1 MKQSDLKEYIK
12 EEIISVLSE
21 DTKEDIEDTKEL
33 TAATKELADAKKDLV
48 NEYENIGLADIE
60 EMGYEAGENLF
71 SQIRDKFQNTPDFKA
86 YFEGIKQGFLDNLG
100 SYDLNEDIDD
110 DAEAD
115 KAASKGAKKEPL
127 GKLAKKLAETEK
139 EMKSIL
145 VKFKKAEGDE
155 KEKHLKRLKELTKI
169 KKELEKSL

>member
-21 DTKEDIEDTKEL
+21 TATDDDIENQKELNKELEKTKEL
-33 TAATKELADAKKDLV
+33 V
-48 NEYENIGLADIE
+48 SEYENIGLADIE

-86 YFEGIKQGFLDNLG
+86 YFGGLKQGFLDNLG
-100 SYDLNEDIDD
+100 SYSLNEDIDD
-110 DAEAD
+110 EDEAD
-115 KAASKGAKKEPL
+115 KAASKGAKKEPI
-127 GKLAKKLAETEK
+127 GKISKKLGETQK
-139 EMKSIL
+139 EMKSVL

-169 KKELEKSL
+169 KQELEKSL